1 MAKRKRIPQRTC
13 IACRQEEGKRSLL
26 RLVRTGEGVVLDVTG
41 KKAGRGAYVHPQRS
55 CWERA
60 LRTSLLQRALRMNIT
75 SENLQILSQSFA
87 ELLQTTDSST
97 ED

>member
-87 ELLQTTDSST
+87 ELLQTTDSRT
-97 ED
+97 E

>member
-13 IACRQEEGKRSLL
+13 IACRQAEGKQALL

-41 KKAGRGAYVHPQRS
+41 KKAGRGAYVHPQHS

-60 LRTSLLQRALRMNIT
+60 LSASLLQRALRMNIT

-87 ELLQTTDSST
+87 ELLKTTDSST
-97 ED
+97 EG

>member
-13 IACRQEEGKRSLL
+13 IACRQAEGKRALL

-60 LRTSLLQRALRMNIT
+60 LSASLLQRALRMNIT

-87 ELLQTTDSST
+87 ELLKTTDSST
-97 ED
+97 EG

>member
-87 ELLQTTDSST
+87 ELLKTTDLRT
-97 ED
+97 E

>member
-41 KKAGRGAYVHPQRS
+41 KKAGRGAYVHPQPS

-87 ELLQTTDSST
+87 ELLQTTDSRT
-97 ED
+97 E

>member
-41 KKAGRGAYVHPQRS
+41 KKAGRGAYVHPQPS

-60 LRTSLLQRALRMNIT
+60 LSTSLLQRALRMNIT

-87 ELLQTTDSST
+87 ELLKTTDLRT
-97 ED
+97 E

>member
-87 ELLQTTDSST
+87 ELLQTTDSRA
-97 ED
+97 E

>member
-13 IACRQEEGKRSLL
+13 IACRQEEGKQSLL

-87 ELLQTTDSST
+87 ELLQTTDLRT
-97 ED
+97 E

>member
-87 ELLQTTDSST
+87 ELLKTTDSRT
-97 ED
+97 E

>member
-26 RLVRTGEGVVLDVTG
+26 RLVRTGEGVVFDVTG

-87 ELLQTTDSST
+87 ELLKTTDSRT
-97 ED
+97 E

>member
-26 RLVRTGEGVVLDVTG
+26 RLVRTGEGVMLDVTG

-87 ELLQTTDSST
+87 ELLKTTDSRT
-97 ED
+97 E

>member
-60 LRTSLLQRALRMNIT
+60 LSTSLLQRALRMNIT

-87 ELLQTTDSST
+87 ELLQTTDSRT
-97 ED
+97 E

>member
-41 KKAGRGAYVHPQRS
+41 KKAGRGAYVHPQRG

-87 ELLQTTDSST
+87 ELLQTTDSRT
-97 ED
+97 E

>member
-26 RLVRTGEGVVLDVTG
+26 RLVRTGEGVMLDVTG

>member
-13 IACRQEEGKRSLL
+13 IACRQEEGKQSLL

-41 KKAGRGAYVHPQRS
+41 KKAGRGAYVHPQPS

-87 ELLQTTDSST
+87 ELLKTTDSST

>member
-41 KKAGRGAYVHPQRS
+41 KKAGRGAYVHPQPS

-87 ELLQTTDSST
+87 ELLKTTDSRT
-97 ED
+97 E